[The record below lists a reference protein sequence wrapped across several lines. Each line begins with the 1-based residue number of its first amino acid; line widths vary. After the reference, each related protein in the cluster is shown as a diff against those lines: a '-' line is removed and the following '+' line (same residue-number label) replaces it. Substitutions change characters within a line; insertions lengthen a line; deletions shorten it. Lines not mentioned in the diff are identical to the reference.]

1 MMALEPLDTKWPRG
15 NSARLGSAQAE
26 ECFATSVYPYGGDD
40 LVRSGS
46 CVCSRTPLPSLR
58 NEISRDRHPSE
69 KVSTQ
74 PAPSMFTRHPHFR
87 QVNRTEL
94 EHLLTG
100 LEAVLDG
107 ERLPLPPLT
116 AP

>member
-1 MMALEPLDTKWPRG
+1 MAKGVIQPDPAPPKPKSASPRASTRTG
-15 NSARLGSAQAE
+15 
-26 ECFATSVYPYGGDD
+26 ATISYGPAP
-40 LVRSGS
+40 

-58 NEISRDRHPSE
+58 NEISRDRHFSE
-69 KVSTQ
+69 KVSPQ
-74 PAPSMFTRHPHFR
+74 PAPSMFTRHPHSR

-107 ERLPLPPLT
+107 ERLPLPPPT